1 MLLLRLPTWGSRVSG
16 RVVVRL
22 GMYEFRV
29 FPDLLKK
36 ENYTLVSTVIFS
48 VSRNNMLSGHNL

>member
-1 MLLLRLPTWGSRVSG
+1 MKLRRLPTWGSRVSG

-29 FPDLLKK
+29 FSHLLKK
-36 ENYTLVSTVIFS
+36 ENYTLLSAVIFS